1 MSTCLEQPLPDGDKR
16 AAWTSL
22 VMFLDLNGWQW
33 SPDPPDVNESESAM
47 LAVASKEWSET
58 ELAA

>member
-1 MSTCLEQPLPDGDKR
+1 
-16 AAWTSL
+16 
-22 VMFLDLNGWQW
+22 MFLDLNGWQW

-47 LAVASKEWSET
+47 LAVASKQWSET